1 MSDINK
7 QALPNSLE
15 IIERFGG
22 IRPMATKLDVPVTTV
37 QGWKKREAIP
47 VNRKDEIIAAA
58 EKHDV
63 EVADLLTEKDAAPK
77 QAQPT
82 PERPTQPTAPAS
94 ETPKAAAPKVEAPK
108 TETPR
113 PQPINPRL
121 SPAQQENVINPQNAA
136 QQARSTQSLIN
147 GIVGGVSIAAL
158 AGVLG
163 LLFLTGPKVKQ
174 TDKQEQKIAELEEK
188 LAEMSQKQSVFQK
201 IVPQDLDK
209 KIGEIK
215 ELTKKHTT
223 PQIARLREMKST
235 LKTCLELPVYG
246 YNSSRYDMK
255 ILLRLIIKVLDK
267 SDEDSSMSLLKKG

>member
-163 LLFLTGPKVKQ
+163 
-174 TDKQEQKIAELEEK
+174 
-188 LAEMSQKQSVFQK
+188 
-201 IVPQDLDK
+201 
-209 KIGEIK
+209 
-215 ELTKKHTT
+215 
-223 PQIARLREMKST
+223 
-235 LKTCLELPVYG
+235 
-246 YNSSRYDMK
+246 
-255 ILLRLIIKVLDK
+255 VL
-267 SDEDSSMSLLKKG
+267 